1 MAHDGVKTFVI
12 RGQVTGIYEE
22 EIEAET
28 EEEALEQFQR
38 WGPSMDMDLLNW
50 SIDSIEEGT
59 GGES

>member
-1 MAHDGVKTFVI
+1 MI